1 MPTIDMPLAELR
13 EYTGSSPRP
22 TDFDEYWNAA
32 ERELDALDTRGF
44 REEWVPARFQVN
56 YARCWEVYFDGV
68 RGARLHAKC
77 VMPRGPGATSRDP
90 EGGTGGLD
98 RAAAPM
104 PALFRFHG
112 YTMHAGDW
120 SSLLPY
126 AAAGIAVFALDV
138 RGQGGESTDPG
149 GLPGNTQRGHI
160 VRGVEGDPEDLFY
173 RQVFL
178 DTAAVVRMAAAHPE
192 IDADRLGATGAS
204 QGGAL
209 TLACAALEPRIRAAW
224 AVYPFLSD
232 YRRVWDLEGGES
244 AYEELRH
251 WLKRRDPRHE
261 HIEEFFTRLGYI
273 DVQHLAERV
282 IANTVVVTGLMDE
295 ICPPSSQFAVY
306 NRLTRAVSRRM
317 TLYPDFGHESLPD
330 APDLALQW
338 FVEQLGPGDS
348 NGGGRSGTSG
358 PAGTTGGASSDSG
371 RQE

>member
-1 MPTIDMPLAELR
+1 MPLAELR

-22 TDFDEYWNAA
+22 IDFDEYWNAA
-32 ERELDALDTRGF
+32 ERELDALETRSF
-44 REEWVPARFQVN
+44 REEWVPAPFQVN
-56 YARCWEVYFDGV
+56 YARCWDVYFDGV

-77 VMPRGPGATSRDP
+77 VMPGGSAAGSGGP
-90 EGGTGGLD
+90 D
-98 RAAAPM
+98 REAAPV

-112 YTMHAGDW
+112 YTGSAGDW
-120 SSLLPY
+120 SVLLPS

-138 RGQGGESTDPG
+138 RG
-149 GLPGNTQRGHI
+149 
-160 VRGVEGDPEDLFY
+160 
-173 RQVFL
+173 
-178 DTAAVVRMAAAHPE
+178 
-192 IDADRLGATGAS
+192 

-232 YRRVWDLEGGES
+232 YRRVWDLEGGNS

-282 IANTVVVTGLMDE
+282 IADTVVVTGLMDE

-317 TLYPDFGHESLPD
+317 ILYPDFGHESLPD

-348 NGGGRSGTSG
+348 DGGGRSGTSS
-358 PAGTTGGASSDSG
+358 PAGITGGTPSDSG
-371 RQE
+371 GQE